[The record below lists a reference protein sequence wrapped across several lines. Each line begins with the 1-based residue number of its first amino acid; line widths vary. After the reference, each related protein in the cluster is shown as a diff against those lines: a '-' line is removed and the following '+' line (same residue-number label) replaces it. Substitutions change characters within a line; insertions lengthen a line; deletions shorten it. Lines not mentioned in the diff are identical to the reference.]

1 MNTHLANTFDL
12 PDYQQPNEDDIRAA
26 MENAQDLEKTLK
38 DINGFDA
45 HDAEMDG
52 IAIHDTEMDEISEMA
67 LSAHK
72 DLLELGMNVDTRTA
86 GEILG
91 TSATMLKI
99 AMDARNSKMDKKLKL
114 IKLQMDKM
122 KLDHALAKEDNTPV
136 DGGALTMDRNELI
149 AQIQNAVKN
158 R

>member
-12 PDYQQPNEDDIRAA
+12 PEYQQPSDDDIRAA
-26 MENAQDLEKTLK
+26 MENAKDLEKTLK

-45 HDAEMDG
+45 HDG
-52 IAIHDTEMDEISEMA
+52 EMDEISEMA
-67 LSAHK
+67 VSAHR
-72 DLLELGMNVDTRTA
+72 DLLDLGMNVDTRVA

-114 IKLQMDKM
+114 IKLQLDKM
-122 KLDHALAKEDNTPV
+122 KLDHAMAKEDNTPV
-136 DGGALTMDRNELI
+136 DGGALSMDRNELI

>member
-45 HDAEMDG
+45 HDAEMD
-52 IAIHDTEMDEISEMA
+52 EISEMA
-67 LSAHK
+67 VSAHK

>member
-12 PDYQQPNEDDIRAA
+12 ADYPQPSQDDIRAA

-38 DINGFDA
+38 DINGFDTQNVDLDGSA
-45 HDAEMDG
+45 THDA
-52 IAIHDTEMDEISEMA
+52 EMDEISEMA
-67 LSAHK
+67 VTAHR
-72 DLLELGMNVDTRTA
+72 DLLEVGMNVDTRTA

-99 AMDARNSKMDKKLKL
+99 ALDARNSKMDKKLRL

-122 KLDHALAKEDNTPV
+122 KLDHAMAKEDNTPV
-136 DGGALTMDRNELI
+136 DGGTLTMDRNELI
-149 AQIQNAVKN
+149 AQIQNATKN

>member
-45 HDAEMDG
+45 HDAEMD
-52 IAIHDTEMDEISEMA
+52 EISEMA
-67 LSAHK
+67 VSAHR

>member
-45 HDAEMDG
+45 HDAEMD
-52 IAIHDTEMDEISEMA
+52 EISEMA
-67 LSAHK
+67 VSAHR

-122 KLDHALAKEDNTPV
+122 KMDHALAKEDNTPV

>member
-1 MNTHLANTFDL
+1 
-12 PDYQQPNEDDIRAA
+12 
-26 MENAQDLEKTLK
+26 
-38 DINGFDA
+38 
-45 HDAEMDG
+45 
-52 IAIHDTEMDEISEMA
+52 MA
-67 LSAHK
+67 VSAHK

-122 KLDHALAKEDNTPV
+122 KMDHALSKEQDTPV
-136 DGGALTMDRNELI
+136 DGGALSMDRNELI

>member
-1 MNTHLANTFDL
+1 VTNPYSKLSDTFDISNNTSEIEQ
-12 PDYQQPNEDDIRAA
+12 DHIDDLLDQAKSIEKMAA
-26 MENAQDLEKTLK
+26 SGDVDM
-38 DINGFDA
+38 
-45 HDAEMDG
+45 HDE
-52 IAIHDTEMDEISEMA
+52 EMDEISEMA
-67 LSAHK
+67 VSAHK

-122 KLDHALAKEDNTPV
+122 KMDHALSKEQDTPV
-136 DGGALTMDRNELI
+136 DGGALSMDRNELI

>member
-1 MNTHLANTFDL
+1 MPNNTREIEQDHIDELLDQAKSIEKMAALGDV
-12 PDYQQPNEDDIRAA
+12 DD
-26 MENAQDLEKTLK
+26 
-38 DINGFDA
+38 
-45 HDAEMDG
+45 HDV
-52 IAIHDTEMDEISEMA
+52 EMDEISEMA
-67 LSAHK
+67 VSAHK

-122 KLDHALAKEDNTPV
+122 KLDHAMAKEDNAPV
-136 DGGALTMDRNELI
+136 DGGALTLDRTEIL
-149 AQIQNAVKN
+149 AQIHNSVKN

>member
-1 MNTHLANTFDL
+1 VTNTYSKLSETFDM
-12 PDYQQPNEDDIRAA
+12 PNNTREIEQDHIDELLDQAKSIEKMAALGDVDD
-26 MENAQDLEKTLK
+26 
-38 DINGFDA
+38 
-45 HDAEMDG
+45 HDV
-52 IAIHDTEMDEISEMA
+52 EMDEISEMA
-67 LSAHK
+67 VSAHK

-122 KLDHALAKEDNTPV
+122 KLDHAMAKEDNAPV
-136 DGGALTMDRNELI
+136 DGGALTLDRTEIL
-149 AQIQNAVKN
+149 AQIHNSVKN

>member
-1 MNTHLANTFDL
+1 MTNTYSKLSETFDI
-12 PDYQQPNEDDIRAA
+12 PNNTREI
-26 MENAQDLEKTLK
+26 EQDHIDELLDQAKSIEKMSAFG
-38 DINGFDA
+38 DVDM
-45 HDAEMDG
+45 HDA
-52 IAIHDTEMDEISEMA
+52 EMDEISEMA
-67 LSAHK
+67 VSAHR

>member
-12 PDYQQPNEDDIRAA
+12 PDYQQPSQDDIRAA

-45 HDAEMDG
+45 HDD
-52 IAIHDTEMDEISEMA
+52 EMDEISKMA
-67 LSAHK
+67 VSAHQ
-72 DLLELGMNVDTRTA
+72 DLLELGLNCEPRTA